1 METGFDQLTGS
12 QLLAVVDRALDA
24 LADPRHLLADDRDQ
38 LDLLAAS
45 LRVAARLNTWQAMT
59 AARLDNNEVA
69 WRVHATSTAT
79 WLADTANL
87 TRTEAT
93 ALVRHGRDLHQFPLV
108 GESAAAGAV
117 LPPQAHAITAVLTDL
132 PDDLPTTAIEE
143 AQHTMVGFAASYNS
157 TELRRLARHLLDVVA
172 PDTADRL
179 EASRLE
185 RDHRLAQRS
194 RHLSFTHDHHGSLLI
209 KGSLPVIEAQTL
221 VRIVEAYAAAEKR
234 ALDAIDPQSEY
245 VTPAMRRA
253 DALLAMAHHH
263 SQTAL
268 APSHGG
274 DRPRI
279 VITLAYET
287 LAGVA
292 AQAGVLGGQLTAT
305 GEPVPA
311 GVLRQ
316 LLCDADLLPAVLGG
330 ASEVL
335 DVGRTRRLVTP
346 PIRTALALRA
356 QGCIFPG
363 CDKPPQHCHAHHLT
377 PWWAGGRT
385 SLSNLVLACAH
396 HHGIIEPG
404 HDPTA
409 DRWHARVGDDGTAEV
424 IPPLRVD
431 PNQRPRRHTRFAS
444 ARPRP
449 EPNAHPSSH

>member
-1 METGFDQLTGS
+1 MAWPAALALMLGLVVLAMLIGLPVAFAFFLTNIIG
-12 QLLAVVDRALDA
+12 AVVFLGGENGIMSFLRGSMASIA
-24 LADPRHLLADDRDQ
+24 NFNLAPVPLFLVMGDILL
-38 LDLLAAS
+38 
-45 LRVAARLNTWQAMT
+45 
-59 AARLDNNEVA
+59 
-69 WRVHATSTAT
+69 
-79 WLADTANL
+79 
-87 TRTEAT
+87 
-93 ALVRHGRDLHQFPLV
+93 
-108 GESAAAGAV
+108 
-117 LPPQAHAITAVLTDL
+117 
-132 PDDLPTTAIEE
+132 
-143 AQHTMVGFAASYNS
+143 
-157 TELRRLARHLLDVVA
+157 
-172 PDTADRL
+172 
-179 EASRLE
+179 
-185 RDHRLAQRS
+185 RS
-194 RHLSFTHDHHGSLLI
+194 GMAF
-209 KGSLPVIEAQTL
+209 
-221 VRIVEAYAAAEKR
+221 R

-292 AQAGVLGGQLTAT
+292 AQAGVLAGQLTAT

-346 PIRTALALRA
+346 PIRTALELRD

-363 CDKPPQHCHAHHLT
+363 CDKPPQDCHAHHLT

-431 PNQRPRRHTRFAS
+431 PNQRPRRHARLREAL
-444 ARPRP
+444 ARPQPVVAVGPPGGRP
-449 EPNAHPSSH
+449 TDPGPVA

>member
-1 METGFDQLTGS
+1 ME
-12 QLLAVVDRALDA
+12 AVVETRSIGQVLADLDAALDA
-24 LADPRHLLADDRDQ
+24 LHHTTHRLATDRER
-38 LDLLAAS
+38 LDALHAATRAEARLHAWRAGLAA
-45 LRVAARLNTWQAMT
+45 AIDT
-59 AARLDNNEVA
+59 DDGA
-69 WRVHATSTAT
+69 WRAHGTSVTT

-87 TRTEAT
+87 TRTEAA
-93 ALVRHGRDLHQFPLV
+93 ALVRHGRDLDQFPLV
-108 GESAAAGAV
+108 GESAATGAV

-143 AQHTMVGFAASYNS
+143 AQHTMVGFAATYNS

-172 PDTADRL
+172 PDTAEHL
-179 EASRLE
+179 EASRIE

-194 RHLSFTHDHHGSLLI
+194 RHLTFTHDHHGSLLI

-234 ALDAIDPQSEY
+234 ALDAIDPHAEHT
-245 VTPAMRRA
+245 TPAMRRA

-292 AQAGVLGGQLTAT
+292 AQAGVLAGQLTAT

-346 PIRTALALRA
+346 PIRTALELRD

-363 CDKPPQHCHAHHLT
+363 CDKPPQDCHAHHLT

-409 DRWHARVGDDGTAEV
+409 DRWHARIGDDGTAEV